1 MNCRELARWRAFAQ
15 FGAMPDA
22 PDFRHVRAWV
32 FDLDNTLYP
41 AHCDLFSQI
50 DDRMTDYVAR
60 LLDVDPVEARRLQKE
75 HYRVHGTT
83 LNGLMKLHGVEP
95 EAYLAYVHDID
106 LSGLVPDRSLAAAL
120 ARLPGKR
127 FVFTN
132 GCRNHA
138 TRVLDRLALSSLFED
153 VWDIRTIAYCP
164 KPGAAAYRAVC
175 ALTGTPASAT
185 AMFDDIA
192 HNLVEAQALGWTTVW
207 LRNGSEWSRQGPRE
221 PIAEPRHIH
230 YETRDLAAFLHSI
243 RI

>member
-1 MNCRELARWRAFAQ
+1 MQADRDRKET
-15 FGAMPDA
+15 G
-22 PDFRHVRAWV
+22 DFRHVRAWV

-41 AHCDLFSQI
+41 ASCDLFAQI

-60 LLDVDPVEARRLQKE
+60 LLKVERGEARRLQKE

-83 LNGLMKLHGVEP
+83 LNGLMTLHAVEP
-95 EAYLAYVHDID
+95 EDYLAYVHDID
-106 LSGLVPDRSLAAAL
+106 LSGLTADASLAAAL

-138 TRVLDRLALSSLFED
+138 DRVLARLGLSHLFDE
-153 VWDIRTIAYCP
+153 VWDIRTIAYRP
-164 KPGAAAYRAVC
+164 KPDPAAYRTVMPR
-175 ALTGTPASAT
+175 TGLPATAT

-192 HNLVEAQALGWTTVW
+192 HNLVEAHEAGWTTVW
-207 LRNGSEWSRQGPRE
+207 LKNGSEWSRQGPQHV
-221 PIAEPRHIH
+221 IAEPRHIH
-230 YETRDLAAFLHSI
+230 YETEDLAQFLHTI